1 MSKPSPRAKNVP
13 VSDPNAIPETVCD
26 GPLNVQ
32 FGDGRATITLT
43 HLRAKTVPLLE
54 RGQIDLE
61 AIVRARIVFSMGN
74 LIALKNLLN
83 QLIPDKP
90 PTEGAA
96 AASGGASLH

>member
-1 MSKPSPRAKNVP
+1 MSKPSLQTKIVP

-43 HLRAKTVPLLE
+43 HLRAKAVPLLE
-54 RGQIDLE
+54 RGQIDVE
-61 AIVRARIVFSMGN
+61 AIVRARIVFSVGN

-83 QLIPDKP
+83 QLIPDKA
-90 PTEGAA
+90 PTGGAA
-96 AASGGASLH
+96 ATSGGASLH